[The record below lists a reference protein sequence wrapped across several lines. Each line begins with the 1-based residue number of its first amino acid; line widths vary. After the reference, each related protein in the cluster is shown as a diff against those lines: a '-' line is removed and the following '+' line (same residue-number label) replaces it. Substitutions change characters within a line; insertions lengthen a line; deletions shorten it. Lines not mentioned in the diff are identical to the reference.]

1 MNSAWFGAS
10 HGRKAFSHCTSWARA
25 LFTYIIC
32 TYVERN
38 EGVVAVLWISLS
50 ALILQLPGEFHGG
63 RSRRRHA
70 GLPAQRA
77 AHHHPPAQ
85 VHGADACD
93 VPPGEAPQA
102 GHHAAHGGGRR
113 AGQPPHRSGTLWGS
127 VPWVRGAAWPEGKPS
142 TSFCVY
148 IALKWFLC
156 QTRTEKVLCSMR

>member
-1 MNSAWFGAS
+1 MIRCFTWEKGF
-10 HGRKAFSHCTSWARA
+10 FSLYLLSKSSIYIRRLARMWNV
-25 LFTYIIC
+25 T
-32 TYVERN
+32 
-38 EGVVAVLWISLS
+38 EGIGDVLWISLS

-85 VHGADACD
+85 VHGADARD
-93 VPPGEAPQA
+93 VPAGEAPQA

-127 VPWVRGAAWPEGKPS
+127 VPWVRGAAWPEGRPS
-142 TSFCVY
+142 AFFCVCV
-148 IALKWFLC
+148 ALKWFLW
-156 QTRTEKVLCSMR
+156 QT